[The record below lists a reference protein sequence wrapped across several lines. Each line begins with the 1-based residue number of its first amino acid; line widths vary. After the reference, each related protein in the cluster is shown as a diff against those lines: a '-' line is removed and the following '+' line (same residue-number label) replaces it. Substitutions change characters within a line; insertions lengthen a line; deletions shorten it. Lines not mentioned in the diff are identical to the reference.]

1 MTVARPGEC
10 RTTSTVTKTSTRTGP
25 SRRYIRHP
33 DDFEMCLASGT
44 WRWHDLL
51 MDQDDPE
58 KRIADLER
66 QLSDMNPPPTPAADN
81 SWQPAPPAPMP
92 PPPGTWQPAAL
103 PPQFNWQPAS
113 QSPLNFGSGFTP
125 QRSRSFMWIGVVIAL
140 AVIVPVIIAVFSI
153 GNTISSQLGGSGSPF
168 SSTKV
173 QLHTVDG
180 LNGMFA
186 KMRSQ
191 FGDTTGFRLVI
202 YPEYASLDRPDP
214 SDKRRKKNYDYRGGD
229 FNESIIQTSVD
240 SSDHLADLSKFDEAA
255 VIANFAGAA
264 KAFDFKNPD
273 SQYAIVDG
281 QEDGSLKLSIYV
293 NDHGLSGWMEI
304 NPDGSVK
311 ESHPPS

>member
-1 MTVARPGEC
+1 
-10 RTTSTVTKTSTRTGP
+10 
-25 SRRYIRHP
+25 
-33 DDFEMCLASGT
+33 
-44 WRWHDLL
+44 

-66 QLSDMNPPPTPAADN
+66 QLSDLN
-81 SWQPAPPAPMP
+81 APPAPSDGSTWQPAASPP
-92 PPPGTWQPAAL
+92 PPPGTWQAGTP
-103 PPQFNWQPAS
+103 PPQFNWQPAP
-113 QSPLNFGSGFTP
+113 QSPVNFGSGFTGFRP

-140 AVIVPVIIAVFSI
+140 AVIVPVIIAVFAI
-153 GNTISSQLGGSGSPF
+153 GNTISSTLGGSGSPF
-168 SSTKV
+168 TSTKV

-180 LNGMFA
+180 LNGMFD

-214 SDKRRKKNYDYRGGD
+214 NDKRRKKNYDYRGGD
-229 FNESIIQTSVD
+229 FDESIIQTSVS

-264 KAFDFKNPD
+264 KAFDFNNPD
-273 SQYAIVDG
+273 SQYMIVEG
-281 QEDGSLKLSIYV
+281 QEDGSLELSMYI

-311 ESHPPS
+311 ARHPPS